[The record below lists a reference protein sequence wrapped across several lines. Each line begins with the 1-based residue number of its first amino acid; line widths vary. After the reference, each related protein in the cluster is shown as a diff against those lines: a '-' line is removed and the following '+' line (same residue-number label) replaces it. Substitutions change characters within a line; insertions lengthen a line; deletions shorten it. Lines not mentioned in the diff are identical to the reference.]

1 MSERSFNMLQDLRAN
16 NPYVTGD
23 GQEIHLSGR
32 GNKKFVNTQAGTDA
46 EFIAKMRS
54 TPRINEL
61 I

>member
-1 MSERSFNMLQDLRAN
+1 M
-16 NPYVTGD
+16 TGD